1 MQCPHCDSQ
10 NSDDRLFCA
19 ECGKSLSV
27 LCRFCRFSNRGKPKF
42 CGGCGAPIGTIAP
55 GKLEGLRSYTPQ
67 HLADKILSVKSAIEG
82 ERKPVTVLFCDL
94 VGSTA
99 LAGRVG
105 ADVMHSILNKFF
117 ELALSEVHRYE
128 GVINQFL
135 GDGFMA
141 LFGAPLSHEDHA
153 RRGILAALGL
163 QRALALHRE
172 EFAQSHGVELAV
184 RMGLNTGQVVVGAIG
199 DNLRMDYTAIG
210 DTTNLAARMQQLA
223 EAGSIYITE
232 NTRRLVMGFFDI
244 KFLGDR
250 AVKGKTERV
259 PVYQILGTTRE
270 PQPRRDGSAR
280 GIASP
285 LVGREQELKAF
296 MSSIDRLRTGQGG
309 VVSLVGEAGVGK
321 SRFVAEARKHIEGA
335 DICWLEGRT
344 LSYSQLLGYWPFLE
358 ILKSY
363 VGISEEDDDA
373 ESWTKLVRKIVALF
387 PDQVAE
393 ILPYLATL
401 LSLEVT
407 GELEQRVKYLSG
419 EGMGRQI
426 LLTSKRF
433 FGRVAQER
441 PLVLVFEDVHWIDQ
455 SSAELI
461 EHLLPLVE
469 TVPLLICCVSR
480 PVMNSL
486 EAHIRDVMAREH
498 ADRCRQITLSA
509 LSQSES
515 AELTSNLLGLKALP
529 VGLRDLILNK
539 TEGNPFFIEEVVRT
553 LIDMKVLVRDA
564 VSGGW
569 EMRQEV
575 EHVYVPDT
583 IEGVIMARIDRL
595 DDHLKEVLKHAAV
608 IGRSFLYKVLHT
620 LIDSKGQ
627 LDSWLFDLQQLE
639 LIREKSRV
647 PELEFIFKHALAQQA
662 IYESILVERRKEL
675 HRAVGKCI
683 ETIFAS
689 HLDEF
694 SGLLAYH
701 YARGEDWPK
710 AQEFLLKAGDQAGQ
724 IAADAEALSH
734 YRRAMDACT
743 RAFGDKWDKSERA
756 VLTRKIGEAF
766 FRRGDHEHAC
776 EYLERALRLWGHV
789 HPTSSSGIRSDISK
803 ETLKQL
809 LHRLFPATFK
819 HALSQVRAS
828 EEVSTIYDRLAWIDY
843 FRSSARCLL
852 DGLKQLN
859 YSEHDDFPLGVVRG
873 ASVVGLV
880 LDLIPVPSLARNYHV
895 KSIRLAEALQHRLA
909 IAQSYLGYGA
919 HNLTIGL
926 WDEAISC
933 ATKSAEAY
941 REAGEIRGWGGAT
954 QILAWLLR
962 LKGEYSRSVTLSQEV
977 LSVGQD
983 GKDNVI
989 MGWALQ
995 GLGRAFWQAGLNE
1008 RGIPL
1013 LSKAIECF
1021 REVPDYQSLAC
1032 ATSDLGMCYLRQGQ
1046 LREAL
1051 TNLEISMEMIRT
1063 RHLRGFFSTQAFLGL
1078 AEGYLL
1084 EVTMSEGPARVQALD
1099 KAKTACRAAKHHV
1112 AHVSEGRPGYYRVQ
1126 ADYFWMKGQRRAAEK
1141 LWARSVEL
1149 SEETGNLYE
1158 LATTRLDI
1166 GRFLENSPDLQ
1177 QGEAARQQ
1185 IELQVKSACGTME
1198 RLTSA
1203 LRPQ

>member
-10 NSDDRLFCA
+10 NTDERLFCA
-19 ECGKSLSV
+19 ECGKSLS
-27 LCRFCRFSNRGKPKF
+27 LICGLCRFSNQGQAKF
-42 CGGCGAPIGTIAP
+42 CGGCGAPLVTVAR
-55 GKLEGLRSYTPQ
+55 GKLDGLRSYTPQ
-67 HLADKILSVKSAIEG
+67 HLADKILSVKSTIEG

-94 VGSTA
+94 VGSTGI
-99 LAGRVG
+99 AGRVG
-105 ADVMHSILNKFF
+105 ADVMHSLLSKFF

-172 EFAQSHGVELAV
+172 GFTQSHGVELAV

-210 DTTNLAARMQQLA
+210 DTTNLAAQMQQLA
-223 EAGSIYITE
+223 KAGSICITE

-244 KFLGDR
+244 KSLGDR
-250 AVKGKTERV
+250 AVKGRIEHV
-259 PVYQILGTTRE
+259 PIYQVLAASRE
-270 PQPRRDGSAR
+270 AQPSRNVSAG

-285 LVGREQELKAF
+285 FVGREQELNAF
-296 MSSIDRLRTGQGG
+296 MSSIDRLLTGQGG

-321 SRFVAEARKHIEGA
+321 SRFVAEACKRIRDA
-335 DICWLEGRT
+335 NICWLEGRT
-344 LSYSQLLGYWPFLE
+344 LSYSQLLGYWPFLR

-373 ESWTKLVRKIVALF
+373 ESWNKLVRKIVALF

-401 LSLEVT
+401 LSLQVK

-419 EGMGRQI
+419 EGMGRQM

-433 FGRVAQER
+433 FARVAQDR
-441 PLVLVFEDVHWIDQ
+441 PLVLLFEDVHWIDQ

-480 PVMNSL
+480 PVVNSL
-486 EAHIRDVMAREH
+486 EAHLRDVMSREY
-498 ADRCRQITLSA
+498 ADRYRQITLSA
-509 LSQSES
+509 LTQNES
-515 AELTSNLLGLKALP
+515 SELTSNLLGLKTLP
-529 VGLRDLILNK
+529 LGLGDLILNK
-539 TEGNPFFIEEVVRT
+539 TEGNPFFIEEVIRT
-553 LIDMKVLVRDA
+553 LIGMKVLVRETT
-564 VSGGW
+564 SNRW

-575 EHVYVPDT
+575 EHIYVPDT

-595 DDHLKEVLKHAAV
+595 DNNLKEVLKHAAV
-608 IGRSFLYKVLHT
+608 IGRSFLYEILHA
-620 LIDSKGQ
+620 LIDSGGQ
-627 LDSWLFDLQQLE
+627 LDSWLVDLQQIE
-639 LIREKSRV
+639 LIREKSRA

-675 HRAVGKCI
+675 HRAVGRCI
-683 ETIFAS
+683 ETIFAQR
-689 HLDEF
+689 LGEF
-694 SGLLAYH
+694 SGVLAYH
-701 YARGEDWPK
+701 YAKGEDWSK

-724 IAADAEALSH
+724 IAANAEALSH

-743 RAFGDKWDKSERA
+743 RAFGDKWDQTERA

-766 FRRGDHEHAC
+766 FRRGDHGHAC
-776 EYLERALRLWGHV
+776 EYLERALGLWGHV
-789 HPTSSSGIRSDISK
+789 HPTSFPGIRNHISK
-803 ETLKQL
+803 ETLIQVA
-809 LHRLFPATFK
+809 HRLLPTVSEQAPSRVN
-819 HALSQVRAS
+819 AA

-843 FRSSARCLL
+843 FRHPERCLL

-859 YSEHDDFPLGVVRG
+859 YSERDNFPLGVVRG
-873 ASVVGLV
+873 ASVVGMV
-880 LDLIPVPSLARNYHV
+880 LDLIPLPSLARRYHS
-895 KSIRLAEALQHRLA
+895 KSLKLAEALQHRLA
-909 IAQSYLGYGA
+909 IAHSYLGYGA

-926 WDEAISC
+926 WDEGISC
-933 ATKSAEAY
+933 AAKSADAY
-941 REAGEIRGWGGAT
+941 REAGELRGWGGAT

-962 LKGEYSRSVTLSQEV
+962 LKGDYGRSVALSQEV

-983 GKDNVI
+983 GKDSIIV
-989 MGWALQ
+989 GWALQ
-995 GLGRAFWQAGLNE
+995 GLGRAFWHAGLTE

-1021 REVPDYQSLAC
+1021 REAPDYPSLAC
-1032 ATSDLGMCYLRQGQ
+1032 ATSDLGMCYLRQG
-1046 LREAL
+1046 RIEEAL
-1051 TNLEISMEMIRT
+1051 ATLEMSMQMIRG
-1063 RHLRGFFSTQAFLGL
+1063 RHLRGFLSTQAFLGL
-1078 AEGYLL
+1078 AEGYLFRASL
-1084 EVTMSEGPARVQALD
+1084 SEGIARVHTLR
-1099 KAKTACRAAKHHV
+1099 KAKAACRAAGRH
-1112 AHVSEGRPGYYRVQ
+1112 AARVSEGRPGYYRLQ
-1126 ADYFWMKGQRRAAEK
+1126 ANYLWMKGQCRVAET
-1141 LWARSVEL
+1141 LWTRSIGL

-1158 LATTRLDI
+1158 WATTRLDS
-1166 GRFLENSPDLQ
+1166 GRFLQNSPELE
-1177 QGEAARQQ
+1177 QGQALRKQ
-1185 IELQVKSACGTME
+1185 IELQVEAACNST
-1198 RLTSA
+1198 A
-1203 LRPQ
+1203 LLSSL